1 MGVVLRKA
9 SEFQA
14 RGAKLLRGRLHPP
27 LPHFR
32 GPNHPTKPP
41 LSPLGHLLMLQ
52 GVEPLLNLLKS
63 GSMNTPASLFL
74 VTGERG
80 GMHVP
85 RDAGWYS

>member
-14 RGAKLLRGRLHPP
+14 R
-27 LPHFR
+27 
-32 GPNHPTKPP
+32 
-41 LSPLGHLLMLQ
+41 GHLLMLQ

-85 RDAGWYS
+85 RDAVGFMKPARLPYLLISLYGRRWNIQQ